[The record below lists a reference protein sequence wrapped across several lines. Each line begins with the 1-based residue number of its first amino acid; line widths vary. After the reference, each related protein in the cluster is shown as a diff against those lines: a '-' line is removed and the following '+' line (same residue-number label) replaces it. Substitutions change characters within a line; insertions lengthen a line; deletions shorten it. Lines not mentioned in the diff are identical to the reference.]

1 MRAAASEGDRRSTQ
15 HVGRRGGRRRAAVG
29 EDCGVPAHAR
39 LRRAQRRARAHD
51 CDLLLLT
58 LLRLA

>member
-15 HVGRRGGRRRAAVG
+15 RVGRRGGRRRAAVG
-29 EDCGVPAHAR
+29 EDCGVLAHTR
-39 LRRAQRRARAHD
+39 LRRAQRARARD